1 MIEFDCTREDAPA
14 STRVNLLSR
23 YGTRDAPLLSAS
35 MTLPSVVKLLLMALD
50 SASRSRSLP
59 VSLLFSLPA
68 RSIRLILPV
77 QTGRRADAECQ

>member
-1 MIEFDCTREDAPA
+1 
-14 STRVNLLSR
+14 
-23 YGTRDAPLLSAS
+23 